1 MSHYARGDLWQVR
14 VPSLRATSATAKSLQ
29 AVCGLRAALDI
40 EQKNWCLWVNLVLML
55 LQVWAVDAP
64 TILTLNLTYFSL
76 QIGEVDL
83 AVKTGR
89 KALHV
94 RACLSCSSWPLADT
108 FIFRHSFRH

>member
-55 LQVWAVDAP
+55 LQVWAVHAP
-64 TILTLNLTYFSL
+64 TI
-76 QIGEVDL
+76 
-83 AVKTGR
+83 
-89 KALHV
+89 
-94 RACLSCSSWPLADT
+94 
-108 FIFRHSFRH
+108 